1 MKKQTNLRLPD
12 KTRDQIEALQNAGFG
27 TLTSIVQVAID
38 RMYQQEIGSRPQEK
52 TMNSKNVDKNSV
64 KKIAHELFTNEDR
77 RGQQVSYYV
86 DPSSGEVEA
95 FLTGEIPFEGWEYL
109 FSAHDAYI
117 DWGQDLCETEEELE
131 DAFDRW
137 VTEHLNDFV
146 RELEDAWDEAL

>member
-1 MKKQTNLRLPD
+1 MTN
-12 KTRDQIEALQNAGFG
+12 KTRDQIEALQRSGFG
-27 TLTSIVQVAID
+27 TLTGIVQVAID

-117 DWGQDLCETEEELE
+117 DWGQDLCESDEEIEE
-131 DAFDRW
+131 AFAHW
-137 VTEHLNDFV
+137 AAECLNDFV
-146 RELEDAWDEAL
+146 SKLEDAWDEAL